1 MDKHELDALE
11 VALKDATSGR
21 WAMFHHGD
29 GVYELLPAMRG
40 GSVATGLNKE
50 DALLIHLLKWH
61 AASLIDSARKQL
73 SK

>member
-29 GVYELLPAMRG
+29 GVYELMPAMRG
-40 GSVATGLNKE
+40 GSVATGLSDVADSSAQVACSQFDRGCKE
-50 DALLIHLLKWH
+50 DK
-61 AASLIDSARKQL
+61 
-73 SK
+73 